1 MKARLLVSIGVFLLT
16 AGVYAPDLALG
27 ADWSPAPLLP
37 ANPLAG
43 SRLFAEKGCL
53 RCHSIHG
60 TGGVLGPDLG
70 QQILNRPLLDIAGAM
85 WNHSPGM
92 EHVFQERRTTRPKF
106 EPAEMANLLA
116 FLYYL
121 GSLDPVGD
129 PEVGARLFSEKRCDV
144 CHSLGRKG
152 GRIGPALDKYSQYAS
167 PIYLTAALWNRGQ
180 AMAYTMNRMGVP
192 RTVMQGNDIS
202 NLMAY
207 IRSVGGGVERI
218 YIQPGNPQQGEKLF
232 REKRCAECHPVKDHD
247 KGIGPDL
254 RVILKGS
261 LMQIAGIMWN
271 HGPKM
276 WAKMAERGIA
286 VPVLSNADTADLI
299 SYLYFLQFLDKP
311 GNVERGRVV
320 YREKRCARCHE
331 LHGVVGTSG
340 PDLAKIEKLQT
351 PLEVVT
357 EMWNHASTMEQRM
370 LEESVEWPVLKGGE
384 MADLIAYLLSIRNG
398 PSKPVA
404 AKGSE
409 VKRK

>member
-1 MKARLLVSIGVFLLT
+1 
-16 AGVYAPDLALG
+16 
-27 ADWSPAPLLP
+27 
-37 ANPLAG
+37 
-43 SRLFAEKGCL
+43 
-53 RCHSIHG
+53 
-60 TGGVLGPDLG
+60 
-70 QQILNRPLLDIAGAM
+70 
-85 WNHSPGM
+85 
-92 EHVFQERRTTRPKF
+92 
-106 EPAEMANLLA
+106 
-116 FLYYL
+116 
-121 GSLDPVGD
+121 
-129 PEVGARLFSEKRCDV
+129 
-144 CHSLGRKG
+144 
-152 GRIGPALDKYSQYAS
+152 
-167 PIYLTAALWNRGQ
+167 
-180 AMAYTMNRMGVP
+180 
-192 RTVMQGNDIS
+192 MQGSDIS

-207 IRSVGGGVERI
+207 IRSVGGGVERV
-218 YIQPGNPQQGEKLF
+218 YIQPGNPQQGEKVF
-232 REKRCAECHPVKDHD
+232 REKRCAECHPVKDHG

-261 LMQIAGIMWN
+261 LMRIAGIMWN

-351 PLEVVT
+351 PLEVIT

-384 MADLIAYLLSIRNG
+384 MADLIAYLLSIRTG
-398 PSKPVA
+398 PSKPVG

-409 VKRK
+409 AKGK